1 MGITFPV
8 LLDEKDEVNS
18 IYQVLTIPTTYFIDE
33 KGIIRHKYL
42 SAMTL

>member
-8 LLDEKDEVNS
+8 LLDKKDKVNS

-33 KGIIRHKYL
+33 EGIIR
-42 SAMTL
+42 T